1 MHDLL
6 HNMETKLNHTP
17 IMNVDE
23 INQFIEQHFPQ
34 INDGGQCYYVDSIA
48 PGEAIMRLEPDNRHL
63 RPGNTVS
70 GPTLFALADF
80 AAYVV
85 ILAHI
90 GPVALAVT
98 TNLNINFL
106 RKPTLQTL
114 HCRCRIMKLGKRLCV
129 VEADIYP
136 AEDGANGTNSVAH
149 ATATYSIPPNNKVT

>member
-1 MHDLL
+1 M
-6 HNMETKLNHTP
+6 NHSP
-17 IMNVDE
+17 IMTVKE
-23 INQFIEQHFPQ
+23 IDQFIEQHFPQ
-34 INDGGQCYYVDSIA
+34 INEGGQYYFVESIE
-48 PGEAIMRLEPDNRHL
+48 PGVAVMRLEPDNRHL

-106 RKPTLQTL
+106 RKPSLQPL
-114 HCRCRIMKLGKRLCV
+114 CCRCRIMKLGKRLCV
-129 VEADIYP
+129 VDADIYP
-136 AEDGANGTNSVAH
+136 ANGGDSVAH
-149 ATATYSIPPNNKVT
+149 ATATYSIPPQ

>member
-1 MHDLL
+1 MHDRR
-6 HNMETKLNHTP
+6 NNEAGNPILNQTP
-17 IMNVDE
+17 IMTIEE
-23 INQFIEQHFPQ
+23 IDTFIQQQFPQ
-34 INDGGQCYYVDSIA
+34 INEGQQCYFVESIE
-48 PGEAIMRLEPDNRHL
+48 PGVALMRLEPDNRHL
-63 RPGNTVS
+63 RPGGTIS

-106 RKPTLQTL
+106 RKPTLQPL

-136 AEDGANGTNSVAH
+136 ADGGANEDDSVAH
-149 ATATYSIPPNNKVT
+149 ATATYSIPPG